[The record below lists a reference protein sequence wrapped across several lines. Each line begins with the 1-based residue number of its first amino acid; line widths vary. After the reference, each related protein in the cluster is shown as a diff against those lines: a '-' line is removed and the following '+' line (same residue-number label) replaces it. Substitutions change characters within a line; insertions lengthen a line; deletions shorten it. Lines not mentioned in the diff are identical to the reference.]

1 MMTTNG
7 NPSEQPVKVAAPE
20 EYLDVA
26 TLKRRFMDY
35 RSSKREEVEEQ
46 REARHYYHGD
56 QWTDA
61 QRKILKK
68 RKQPIVTYNAISRK
82 IDGVVGL
89 VERLRQ
95 DPKAFPRTP
104 EHQEG
109 SDIAGASLRYAL
121 DSADWPA
128 ISSECS
134 RTASI
139 NGLAGVEFDLESGDN
154 GDNEPKLFEV
164 DPDTFFYDARSYKH
178 DFSDARDLGVSKW
191 TDLDV
196 AKEMFP
202 DRADELDG
210 LISGGGD
217 LDGYAQQDRERK
229 WIDSDKKRLFIVEH
243 WYINKGK
250 WCYCF
255 YTSNVTLK
263 EGVSPF
269 LDEKKKSVHKY
280 EMFSAGV
287 DHDGDRYGF
296 VRNLKSAQDEKN
308 HRRSKALH
316 GLNSRRIIARNGA
329 LASPEKTRA
338 EAARPDGIILW
349 DVEKPEFDD
358 QRQMADMTGQMEF
371 AKDAST
377 EIENFGPNPAILG
390 QGVENQ
396 SGRAIQL
403 LQQAGI
409 AELGPFIIALKNWK
423 MRVYRRMWN
432 MIQQNWTAERWIRVT
447 DNDGLAQFIQVN
459 GLTGQEGI
467 PQVINSLG
475 SLDVDII
482 LDEGPDNINA
492 QQDALDILMQGLG
505 QNGVPIPPK
514 ILIKLSQLPGDVK
527 KEVLDEFE
535 QAGQKPDPKVAEGQ
549 AKLQFEQAKAQQD
562 AQVQM
567 ATAQAEIQLA
577 QQKATIDAEQAQQKA
592 LLDAQIA
599 RQKAQDEIE
608 LKRMIAQA
616 DIELEREK
624 AAAQI
629 QIEQMKANAGIAIN
643 RETAQAK
650 VAQGATQES

>member
-1 MMTTNG
+1 MTMTTG
-7 NPSEQPVKVAAPE
+7 NPSEPVKQAAPVD
-20 EYLDVA
+20 YLDVA
-26 TLKRRFMDY
+26 TLKRRYQDY

-95 DPKAFPRTP
+95 DPKAYPRTP
-104 EHQEG
+104 QHEDG
-109 SDIAGASLRYAL
+109 ADIAGASLRYAL
-121 DSADWPA
+121 DSTEWPA
-128 ISSECS
+128 VSSECA
-134 RTASI
+134 RGAAI
-139 NGLAGVEFDLESGDN
+139 NGLAGVEFELVPGDMGDLE
-154 GDNEPKLFEV
+154 PRLFEV
-164 DPDTFFYDARSYKH
+164 DPDTFFYDARSFKH
-178 DFSDARDLGVSKW
+178 DFNDARDMGVGKW

-196 AKEMFP
+196 AQELFP
-202 DRADELDG
+202 DKSEELAG

-243 WYINKGK
+243 WYLHKGK

-263 EGVSPF
+263 EGQSPF
-269 LDEKKKSVHKY
+269 VDEKGKSVHKY

-316 GLNSRRIIARNGA
+316 ALNSRRIIARNGS
-329 LASPEKTRA
+329 LANPEKTRS
-338 EAARPDGIILW
+338 EAARPDGMILW

-358 QRQMADMTGQMEF
+358 ARQMADMKGQMEF
-371 AKDAST
+371 AQDAST
-377 EIENFGPNPAILG
+377 EIENFGPNPALIG
-390 QGVENQ
+390 QGIESK

-409 AELGPFIIALKNWK
+409 AELGPFIIALRNWK
-423 MRVYRRMWN
+423 MRVYRRMWGA
-432 MIQQNWTAERWIRVT
+432 IKQHWTSERWIRVT
-447 DNDGLAQFIQVN
+447 DNDGLAQFIHVN
-459 GLTGQEGI
+459 QLSGEMGM
-467 PQVINSLG
+467 PQIINSLG
-475 SLDVDII
+475 ALDVDII

-505 QNGVPIPPK
+505 QNGVPIPPQ
-514 ILIKLSQLPGDVK
+514 ILVKLSQLPGDTK
-527 KEVLDEFE
+527 KEVLDAFE
-535 QAGQKPDPKVAEGQ
+535 QQSQRPDPAQAQAEAQ
-549 AKLQFEQAKAQQD
+549 LQLDQAKAQQG
-562 AQVQM
+562 AQ
-567 ATAQAEIQLA
+567 T
-577 QQKATIDAEQAQQKA
+577 AQQKA
-592 LLDAQIA
+592 LLDASIA
-599 RQKAQDEIE
+599 RQKAQDEIDI
-608 LKRMIAQA
+608 KRMTAQA
-616 DIELEREK
+616 DIELERQK

-629 QIEQMKANAGIAIN
+629 EIEQMKASAGIAIN

-650 VAQGATQES
+650 ATAATES

>member
-1 MMTTNG
+1 MMMTTG
-7 NPSEQPVKVAAPE
+7 KPSEEIAVQTAPE
-20 EYLDVA
+20 DYLDVA
-26 TLKRRFMDY
+26 TLKRRYVDY
-35 RSSKREEVEEQ
+35 RSSKRAEVEEQ

-61 QRKILKK
+61 QRKQLKK

-104 EHQEG
+104 QHTDG
-109 SDIAGASLRYAL
+109 ADIAGASLRYAL

-134 RTASI
+134 RTAAI
-139 NGLAGVEFDLESGDN
+139 NGLAGVEFDLEDGDK
-154 GDNEPKLFEV
+154 GDKEPKQYEV
-164 DPDTFFYDARSYKH
+164 DPDTFWYDARSYKH
-178 DFSDARDLGVSKW
+178 DFSDARDMGVAKW
-191 TDLDV
+191 TDVDV
-196 AKEMFP
+196 AKELFP
-202 DRADELDG
+202 EKAEELDG

-217 LDGYAQQDRERK
+217 LDGFAQQDRERK

-243 WYINKGK
+243 WYKHKEK

-255 YTSNVTLK
+255 YTSNVALK
-263 EGVSPF
+263 EGSSPF
-269 LDEKKKSVHKY
+269 FDEKKRSIHKY

-296 VRNLKSAQDEKN
+296 VRNLKSAQDERN

-316 GLNSRRIIARNGA
+316 SLNSRRIIARNGS
-329 LASPEKTRA
+329 LANPEKTRA
-338 EAARPDGIILW
+338 EAQRTDGMILW
-349 DVEKPEFDD
+349 DLEKPEFDD

-371 AKDAST
+371 ARDAAE
-377 EIENFGPNPAILG
+377 EIERFGPNPALIG
-390 QGVENQ
+390 QDTQ
-396 SGRAIQL
+396 AKSGRAIQM

-432 MIQQNWTAERWIRVT
+432 MIQQNWTAERFIRVT
-447 DNDGLAQFIQVN
+447 DNDGLAQFIKVN
-459 GLTGQEGI
+459 ALDGTSGS
-467 PQVINSLG
+467 PQIMNALG

-514 ILIKLSQLPGDVK
+514 ILVKLSQLPGDVK

-535 QAGQKPDPKVAEGQ
+535 QASQKPDPKVAEGQ

-567 ATAQAEIQLA
+567 ATAQSEMQLA
-577 QQKATIDAEQAQQKA
+577 QQKAAIDAEQAQQKA
-592 LLDAQIA
+592 VLDAQIA

-608 LKRMIAQA
+608 LKRMIAVA

-643 RETAQAK
+643 REMASNKAQQAP
-650 VAQGATQES
+650 AQ

>member
-1 MMTTNG
+1 MMMTTG
-7 NPSEQPVKVAAPE
+7 KPSDTVAVSAAPE
-20 EYLDVA
+20 DYLDVGV
-26 TLKRRFMDY
+26 LRRRYIDY
-35 RSSKREEVEEQ
+35 RSSKREELDEQ

-56 QWTDA
+56 QWTDE
-61 QRKILKK
+61 QRKTLNK

-104 EHQEG
+104 QHQEG
-109 SDIAGASLRYAL
+109 SDIASASLRYAL
-121 DSADWPA
+121 DTTDWPA

-134 RTASI
+134 RTAAI
-139 NGLAGVEFDLESGDN
+139 NGLAGIEFDLEDGDN
-154 GDNEPKLFEV
+154 GDKEPRAYEV
-164 DPDTFFYDARSYKH
+164 DPDTFWYDARSYKH
-178 DFSDARDLGVSKW
+178 DFSDARDMGVAKW
-191 TDLDV
+191 TDVDV

-202 DRADELDG
+202 DRAEELDG
-210 LISGGGD
+210 LLSGSGD
-217 LDGYAQQDRERK
+217 LDGSAQQDRERK
-229 WIDSDKKRLFIVEH
+229 WIDGDKKRLFIVEH
-243 WYINKGK
+243 WYLHKGR

-255 YTSNVTLK
+255 YTSNVELK
-263 EGVSPF
+263 QGTSPF
-269 LDEKKKSVHKY
+269 QDEKKRSVHKY

-316 GLNSRRIIARNGA
+316 ALNSRRIIARNGA
-329 LASPEKTRA
+329 LANPEKTRQ
-338 EAARPDGIILW
+338 EAARPDGMILW

-358 QRQMADMTGQMEF
+358 QRQMADMQGQMEF

-377 EIENFGPNPAILG
+377 EIENFGPNPALVG
-390 QGVENQ
+390 QGIEAK

-432 MIQQNWTAERWIRVT
+432 MIRQNWTAERWIRVT

-459 GLTGQEGI
+459 GLTGQDGI

-514 ILIKLSQLPGDVK
+514 ILVKLSQLPGDVK

-535 QAGQKPDPKVAEGQ
+535 QAQQKPDPAAAAME
-549 AKLQFEQAKAQQD
+549 AKLQLEQAKMQMD
-562 AQVQM
+562 AQ
-567 ATAQAEIQLA
+567 AA
-577 QQKATIDAEQAQQKA
+577 QQKSMMEAQQAQEKA
-592 LLDAQIA
+592 QLDAAIA
-599 RQKAQDEIE
+599 RQKAQEEIE
-608 LKRMIAQA
+608 LKRMIALA
-616 DIELEREK
+616 DIQLERER

-629 QIEQMKANAGIAIN
+629 EIEQMKASAGIAIN

-650 VAQGATQES
+650 AAQAVHQES